1 MFHVE
6 FDQAALDF
14 LDISHGIPNGLFQK
28 LQGGGAKAHYNRT
41 QFLSLSK

>member
-14 LDISHGIPNGLFQK
+14 LDIVHGLAFHTV
-28 LQGGGAKAHYNRT
+28 LLH
-41 QFLSLSK
+41 